1 MATRYALGRREG
13 ITEELVAALGDYE
26 RGPFSD
32 REKAAL
38 RYADR
43 LFADH
48 HACAPFAEQRVIHL
62 DARCQAGRGDAAH
75 ADLLLLVVHRPS
87 PRPYVPQLGEQ
98 RRLRRTEIAALHPLD
113 VANDHR
119 GGQPQRRQGPV
130 DDDHLARALRELF
143 RAGMTV

>member
-13 ITEELVAALGDYE
+13 ITEELVAAIRDYE

-48 HACAPFAEQRVIHL
+48 HAVDGALWDDLRSRFTEEELLELTWVLAEFIALGKVIYVLGIQH
-62 DARCQAGRGDAAH
+62 GGHAH
-75 ADLLLLVVHRPS
+75 V
-87 PRPYVPQLGEQ
+87 
-98 RRLRRTEIAALHPLD
+98 
-113 VANDHR
+113 
-119 GGQPQRRQGPV
+119 
-130 DDDHLARALRELF
+130 
-143 RAGMTV
+143 